1 MSIFSS
7 FSHGSAMKV
16 KVHPRT
22 TKVVLRQNA
31 DSSNVLVG
39 YVSVEVQRTTE
50 ITRLAVKLNG
60 AQHLDMRDGEGPSS
74 SLFSVRHQCTQL
86 THTLVECS
94 ATSSADSMSAAM
106 AIERARVRRRRS
118 SGDSGWSSMAELNTY
133 AEEDSSGHRALEL
146 TSFSSAGTVSLGPGE
161 YRFPFE
167 LALPARL
174 PVSVA
179 SAMGKVAYHV
189 EAEVQRAARMFHGA
203 VTSEA
208 VEICVQQEPRLAGG
222 RTANPM
228 LLGFPSY
235 QMLATTPLHF
245 ETTVAAGQW
254 KISVCSASSRA
265 LFVGMP
271 LKLRMYATRSQ
282 NATADRGLAIME
294 FNMSLHERITHAVPG
309 STAAPQTTDRVV
321 ATSSLSPWNSSK
333 KEQRHSN
340 AAMEHVLDP
349 QIVDALGE
357 SFDELPSVGSL
368 TLDLTAKGRRAVQP
382 SSVSPMFT
390 VSHTLRMKVAV
401 CECCADGKIDA
412 CTAPARVSCSTAVV
426 VLPEPL
432 SAVDSAARTPLPCYG
447 SIARDVVLAASSEA
461 SSVVSAPVCGAS
473 AASSSP
479 SVDAISSSPPTY
491 TSLYR

>member
-7 FSHGSAMKV
+7 ISHGSAIRV
-16 KVHPRT
+16 RVHPRT

-50 ITRLAVKLNG
+50 ITRLAVKFTG
-60 AQHLDMRDGEGPSS
+60 AQHLDMRDGQGPSS
-74 SLFSVRHQCTQL
+74 SLFSVRHQCAQL

-118 SGDSGWSSMAELNTY
+118 SEDSGWSSMAELNTY
-133 AEEDSSGHRALEL
+133 VEEDSSGHRALEL
-146 TSFSSAGTVSLGPGE
+146 MSFSSAGAVSLGPGE

-189 EAEVQRAARMFHGA
+189 EAEVQRAARMFHSA
-203 VTSEA
+203 VTSDA
-208 VEICVQQEPRLAGG
+208 VEIRVQQEPRLAGG

-228 LLGFPSY
+228 LLGFPSF
-235 QMLATTPLHF
+235 QTLATTPLHF

-265 LFVGMP
+265 LCVGMP
-271 LKLRMYATRSQ
+271 LKLRMYATRSGGNSSSSQ
-282 NATADRGLAIME
+282 DVATDNGLAIME
-294 FNMSLHERITHAVPG
+294 FSMSLHESITHAVPG

-321 ATSSLSPWNSSK
+321 ATSSLCPWNSSK
-333 KEQRHSN
+333 KERQHSS
-340 AAMEHVLDP
+340 AATAQVLDP
-349 QIVDALGE
+349 QTVDALGE

-368 TLDLTAKGRRAVQP
+368 TLDLAAKGRHAVQP
-382 SSVSPMFT
+382 SSASPMFT
-390 VSHTLRMKVAV
+390 VSHKLRMKVAV
-401 CECCADGKIDA
+401 CECCADGSIDA

-432 SAVDSAARTPLPCYG
+432 GAVDSAACTPLPCYG

-461 SSVVSAPVCGAS
+461 ASAVPAPMCDAS

-479 SVDAISSSPPTY
+479 PAY
-491 TSLYR
+491 ASLYR